1 MTTSYFAT
9 TSRGLEEITAQE
21 LTTLGAKEVKTDFT
35 GVHFQ
40 GDKELLYR
48 VNLWGRTIF
57 RVLKPIAT
65 IKSQTPQQL
74 FRNVQKIDWS
84 EFLQPQQ
91 TLAIR
96 CTGKNDQLNHSHF
109 TAIQI
114 KNAIVEQQQ
123 KYHKVRSRSGSA
135 SLRSNIDTDSPD
147 IVINAHIHH
156 DECILSLDSTG
167 ESLHRRGYR
176 PAVGLAPLKET
187 LAAALLYIAEWD
199 SSIPLYD
206 PFCGSGTI
214 LIEGALM
221 GLNIAPGLYR
231 HQFCFENWQ
240 DYDHNLWQHL
250 IDEARKSQKT
260 DLPPIVGTDID
271 SSIIKQAQHNA
282 KTCQIANHVE
292 FFQRHLVDATPPA
305 ESGILICNPPYG
317 KRLEDTEA
325 LFPLYKL
332 LGDILKQRF
341 KGWTAYI
348 LTGNKLLTKKV
359 GLRTSRRIAINN
371 GGIDCTLLKYELY

>member
-1 MTTSYFAT
+1 MNTSYFAT

-21 LTTLGAKEVKTDFT
+21 LTKLGAQEVKPDFT
-35 GVHFQ
+35 GVHFR
-40 GDKELLYR
+40 GDQEILYR

-65 IKSQTPQQL
+65 IKSENPQQL
-74 FRNVQKIDWS
+74 FRNVQKMDWR
-84 EFLQPQQ
+84 EFIQPQQ

-96 CTGKNDQLNHSHF
+96 CTGKNDLLNHSHF

-123 KYHKVRSRSGSA
+123 KYHKMRSS
-135 SLRSNIDTDSPD
+135 IDTQSPD
-147 IVINAHIHH
+147 IVINAHIHEN
-156 DECILSLDSTG
+156 ECILSLDSTG

-176 PAVGLAPLKET
+176 PAVGLAPIKET
-187 LAAALLYIAEWD
+187 LAAALLYIAEWT
-199 SSIPLYD
+199 PEKALYD

-214 LIEGALM
+214 IIEGALI

-231 HQFCFENWQ
+231 DQFCFENWV
-240 DYDHNLWQHL
+240 DYDHDLWLGL

-260 DLPPIVGTDID
+260 DLPPLVGTDID
-271 SSIIKQAQHNA
+271 GDIIKQAKYNA
-282 KTCQIANHVE
+282 KTCQIADQVE
-292 FFQRHLVDATPPA
+292 FLQRHLVDATPPA

-348 LTGNKLLTKKV
+348 LTGNKILTKKV

-371 GGIDCTLLKYELY
+371 GGIDCTLLKYDLY

>member
-1 MTTSYFAT
+1 MNTTYFAT
-9 TSRGLEEITAQE
+9 TARGLEEITAQE
-21 LTTLGAKEVKTDFT
+21 LTKLGAQEVKPDFT
-35 GVHFQ
+35 GVHFR

-48 VNLWGRTIF
+48 VNLWSRTIF

-65 IKSQTPQQL
+65 VKSQNPQQL
-74 FRNVQKIDWS
+74 FRNVQKIPWD

-96 CTGKNDQLNHSHF
+96 CTGKNPQLNHSHF
-109 TAIQI
+109 TAIQL

-123 KYHKVRSRSGSA
+123 KYHKMRSS
-135 SLRSNIDTDSPD
+135 IDTDSPD
-147 IVINAHIHH
+147 IVINAHIHQ

-176 PAVGLAPLKET
+176 PAVGLAPMKET
-187 LAAALLYIAEWD
+187 LAAALLYIAEWTPD
-199 SSIPLYD
+199 KALYD

-214 LIEGALM
+214 IIEGALM
-221 GLNIAPGLYR
+221 GMNIAPGLYR
-231 HQFCFENWQ
+231 KQFCFQNWA
-240 DYDHNLWQHL
+240 DYDPDLWL
-250 IDEARKSQKT
+250 SVIDEARKSQT
-260 DLPPIVGTDID
+260 FHLPPLVGTDVD
-271 SSIIKQAQHNA
+271 SDIIKQAKFNA
-282 KTCQIANHVE
+282 RACQIADEVE

-341 KGWTAYI
+341 QGWTAYV
-348 LTGNKLLTKKV
+348 LTGNKILTKKV

-371 GGIDCTLLKYELY
+371 GGIDCTFLKYDLY

>member
-1 MTTSYFAT
+1 MNTSYFAT
-9 TSRGLEEITAQE
+9 TSRGLEEISAEE
-21 LTTLGAKEVKTDFT
+21 LRKLGAKDVKPDFT
-35 GVHFQ
+35 GVHFR

-57 RVLKPIAT
+57 RVLKPIARV
-65 IKSQTPQQL
+65 KSENLQQL
-74 FRNVQKIDWS
+74 YRNVQKIAWD

-91 TLAIR
+91 SLAIR
-96 CTGKNDQLNHSHF
+96 CTGKNPQLNHSHF

-123 KYHKVRSRSGSA
+123 KYHRVRS
-135 SLRSNIDTDSPD
+135 NVDTDYPD
-147 IVINAHIHH
+147 IVINAHIDK

-176 PAVGLAPLKET
+176 PAVGLAPIKET
-187 LAAALLYIAEWD
+187 LAAALLYIAEWT
-199 SSIPLYD
+199 PEKALYD

-214 LIEGALM
+214 IIEGALM
-221 GLNIAPGLYR
+221 GMNIAPGLCR
-231 HQFCFENWQ
+231 DRFCLENWA
-240 DYDHNLWQHL
+240 DFERDLWLSL
-250 IDEARKSQKT
+250 IDEARKSQIN
-260 DLPPIVGTDID
+260 DVPPLVGTDVD
-271 SSIIKQAQHNA
+271 GDIIKQAKFNA
-282 KTCQIANHVE
+282 KICQIEEQVE

-317 KRLEDTEA
+317 KRLQDTEA

-348 LTGNKLLTKKV
+348 LTGNKILTKKV
-359 GLRTSRRIAINN
+359 GLRTSRRLGINN

>member
-123 KYHKVRSRSGSA
+123 KYHKVRS
-135 SLRSNIDTDSPD
+135 NIDTDSPD

-187 LAAALLYIAEWD
+187 LGAALLYIAEWD